1 MRIDYRKQFPAGA
14 QAMAGLERAVRG
26 AALEPGLLELVRIRA
41 SQINGCA
48 YCLAMHNRDARA
60 RGEHATRLDAVAA
73 WQEAPF
79 FDERYVILPD

>member
-41 SQINGCA
+41 SQINRCA
-48 YCLAMHNRDARA
+48 YC
-60 RGEHATRLDAVAA
+60 RGEHQTRLDTVAA

-79 FDERYVILPD
+79 FDERYVIPPAHAEDAGG